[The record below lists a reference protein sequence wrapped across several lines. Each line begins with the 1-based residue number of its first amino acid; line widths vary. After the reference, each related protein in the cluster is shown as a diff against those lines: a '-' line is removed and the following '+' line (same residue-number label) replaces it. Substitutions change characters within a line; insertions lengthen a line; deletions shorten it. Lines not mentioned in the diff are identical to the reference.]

1 MGSVLEKVQ
10 LVKEESARIGVYLK
24 TLKPEAWATQSACDA
39 WQVQDVVAHVMGAVE
54 RFGPNIVRGAGGDGS
69 APEGMPE
76 AGVGDMAARL
86 RNNAQVAV
94 DYRESLGSDILSVY
108 NSEIARFDEFLSGL
122 QDGDADKPCYHPAG
136 TISVET
142 YLNLRLT
149 ELIVHEWDIRSKLEP
164 SPVMSAESLPSIMEM
179 FPVFVVGRLFD
190 PGANM
195 ASSARLRFE
204 LTGSVAG
211 SYDIVAGGG
220 QKAIMESASD
230 KRPDAIFGCD
240 TQTFVLLVYGR
251 IKLADAMAAGQIVVS
266 GDTSVTAN
274 FGG

>member
-10 LVKEESARIGVYLK
+10 LVKDESARIGAYLK
-24 TLKPEAWATQSACDA
+24 TLKPEAWSTKSVCDA
-39 WQVQDVVAHVMGAVE
+39 WEVQDVVAHLTGAVE
-54 RFGPNIVRGAGGDGS
+54 RFGPNIVRGAEGDSS
-69 APEGMPE
+69 APDGMPQ

-86 RNNAQVAV
+86 RANAQVAI
-94 DYRESLGSDILSVY
+94 DYRESLGSGLLATY
-108 NSEIARFDEFLSGL
+108 NDGRLKFDEFLSGL
-122 QDGDADKPCYHPAG
+122 QDADRDKPCYHPAG

-149 ELIVHEWDIRSKLEP
+149 ELIVHEWDIRSSLERE
-164 SPVMSAESLPSIMEM
+164 PVMSAESLLAIIEM

-195 ASSARLRFE
+195 TATARFRFE

-251 IKLADAMAAGQIVVS
+251 LSLEKAMADDLIIVT
-266 GDTSVTAN
+266 GDTSLTAG
-274 FGG
+274 FGS

>member
-1 MGSVLEKVQ
+1 MGLVLDKVQ
-10 LVKEESARIGVYLK
+10 LVKEESARIGDYLK
-24 TLKPEAWATQSACDA
+24 SLSPQDWATQSACDA
-39 WQVQDVVAHVMGAVE
+39 WQVQDVVAHVIGAVE
-54 RFGPNIVRGAGGDGS
+54 RFGPNIIRGAGGDGS

-86 RNNAQVAV
+86 RNNAKVAV
-94 DYRESLGSDILSVY
+94 DYRESLSGEILSTY
-108 NSEIARFDEFLSGL
+108 DKEMARFDEFLSEL
-122 QDGDADKPCYHPAG
+122 TDAQANQPCYHPAG

-149 ELIVHEWDIRSKLEP
+149 ELIVHEWDIRSRLEP
-164 SPVMSAESLPSIMEM
+164 TPVMSAESLPSIIEM

-190 PGANM
+190 PGVNM
-195 ASSARLRFE
+195 TSSARLRFE

-211 SYDIVAGGG
+211 SHDIVCGGG
-220 QKAIMESASD
+220 QKAFMESASA

-251 IKLADAMAAGQIVVS
+251 IKLSDALDAKQIVVS
-266 GDTSVTAN
+266 GDTSLTAD

>member
-1 MGSVLEKVQ
+1 MGSVLEKIQ
-10 LVKEESARIGVYLK
+10 LVREESARIGVYLK
-24 TLKPEAWATQSACDA
+24 TLRPEDWATQSACDA
-39 WQVQDVVAHVMGAVE
+39 WQVQDVVAHVIGAVE

-94 DYRESLGSDILSVY
+94 DYRESLGSEILSVY
-108 NSEIARFDEFLSGL
+108 NNETARFDQLLTGL
-122 QDGDADKPCYHPAG
+122 ADTDANKSCYHPAG

-164 SPVMSAESLPSIMEM
+164 TPVMSAASLPSIMEM

-190 PGANM
+190 PGTSM
-195 ASSARLRFE
+195 VSSARLRFE

-211 SYDIVAGGG
+211 SHDIVCGGG
-220 QKAIMESASD
+220 QKAKMEPASE
-230 KRPDAIFGCD
+230 KHPNAIFGCD

-251 IKLADAMAAGQIVVS
+251 IKLSHAIDAKQIVVS
-266 GDTSVTAN
+266 GDASVTAH

>member
-1 MGSVLEKVQ
+1 MGSVMEKVQ

-24 TLKPEAWATQSACDA
+24 TLKPEEWSIPSACDA
-39 WQVQDVVAHVMGAVE
+39 WEVQDVVAHVMGAVE

-86 RNNAQVAV
+86 RANAQVAV
-94 DYRESLGSDILSVY
+94 DFRESLGGEILNIY
-108 NSEIARFDEFLSGL
+108 NKEMTRFDEFLSVL
-122 QDGDADKPCYHPAG
+122 TDADKDKPCYHPAG
-136 TISVET
+136 TITVET

-149 ELIVHEWDIRSKLEP
+149 ELIVHEWDIRSRLEEAT
-164 SPVMSAESLPSIMEM
+164 VMSAESLPSIMEM

-195 ASSARLRFE
+195 PVSARFRFE
-204 LTGSVAG
+204 LTGTVAG
-211 SYDIVAGGG
+211 SHDISAGGG
-220 QKAIMESASD
+220 QKAMMESASD

-251 IKLADAMAAGQIVVS
+251 LSMEQLLADGLVVAS
-266 GDTSVTAN
+266 GDTSLSGQ
-274 FGG
+274 FGR

>member
-1 MGSVLEKVQ
+1 MGAVLDKVQ

-24 TLKPEAWATQSACDA
+24 SLKPEAWTTQSACDA

-94 DYRESLGSDILSVY
+94 DYRESLGNEILSTY
-108 NSEIARFDEFLSGL
+108 NSEIARFDKFLSGL
-122 QDGDADKPCYHPAG
+122 TEADANKPCYHPAG

-164 SPVMSAESLPSIMEM
+164 DPVMSAESLPSIMEM

-190 PGANM
+190 PGVNM
-195 ASSARLRFE
+195 ASTARLRFE

-211 SYDIVAGGG
+211 SYDIVCGGG

-251 IKLADAMAAGQIVVS
+251 IKLADAMDAKQIFVS
-266 GDTSVTAN
+266 GDTSITAN